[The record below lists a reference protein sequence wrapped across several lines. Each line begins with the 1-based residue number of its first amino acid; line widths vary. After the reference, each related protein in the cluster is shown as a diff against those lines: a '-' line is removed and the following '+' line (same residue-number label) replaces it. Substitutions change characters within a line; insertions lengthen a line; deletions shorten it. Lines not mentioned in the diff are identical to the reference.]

1 MALEYINQI
10 NENIHLAV
18 WKIEEDL
25 EFYLKNVQLSLIDEK
40 ILLETTHPEKKLEF
54 MAGRMLCKTVLHEL
68 KISDQPIFRN
78 EYGKPQIPDSEYD
91 ISLSHT
97 ENYIALTTGYKLDVG
112 IDIEKP
118 NAKMAKVAPR
128 LYTEEEMAYCQDNLV
143 YFSKVWSAKEVLYKL
158 YMKRELDFRQHLSVK
173 PANKEWTLMTGEIQ
187 KENFKQ
193 SYQLAF
199 YVLEEYFI
207 CLNLT

>member
-1 MALEYINQI
+1 MALEYIKQI

-25 EFYLKNVQLSLIDEK
+25 EFYLKNVRLSLIDEK

-54 MAGRMLCKTVLHEL
+54 MAGRMLCKTVLQEL

-97 ENYIALTTGYKLDVG
+97 ENYIALTIGYKLDVG

-118 NAKMAKVAPR
+118 KPKMAKVAPR
-128 LYTEEEMAYCQDNLV
+128 LYTDQEMEYCQDNLV

-158 YMKRELDFRQHLSVK
+158 FMKRELDFREHLSVK
-173 PANKEWTLMTGEIQ
+173 PENKDWTLMTGTIQ
-187 KENFKQ
+187 KENFNQ

-199 YVLEEYFI
+199 YELGEYFI
-207 CLNLT
+207 CLNVT

>member
-1 MALEYINQI
+1 MALEFIKQI

-25 EFYLKNVQLSLIDEK
+25 DFYLKNVQLSAIDEN
-40 ILLETTHPEKKLEF
+40 ILAETTHPEKKLEF

-78 EYGKPQIPDSEYD
+78 EYGKPQIPNSEYD

-97 ENYIALTTGYKLDVG
+97 ENCIALTIGYQMDVG

-118 NAKMAKVAPR
+118 KAKMAIVAPR
-128 LYTEEEMAYCQDNLV
+128 LYTEEEMAYCQENLV

-158 YMKRELDFRQHLSVK
+158 FMKRELDFRDHLSVK
-173 PANKEWTLMTGEIQ
+173 PENKDWTLMTGTIQ
-187 KENFKQ
+187 KEGFHQ

-199 YVLEEYFI
+199 YELEEYFI
-207 CLNLT
+207 CLNVT

>member
-1 MALEYINQI
+1 MALEFIKKI

-25 EFYLKNVQLSLIDEK
+25 DFYLENVPLSSIDKN
-40 ILLETTHPEKKLEF
+40 ILEETTHPEKKLEF

-68 KISDQPIFRN
+68 RISEQPIFRN

-97 ENYIALTTGYKLDVG
+97 ENYIALTVGFKLNVG

-118 NAKMAKVAPR
+118 KAKMAKVAPR
-128 LYTEEEMAYCQDNLV
+128 LYTVEEMSYCQDNLV
-143 YFSKVWSAKEVLYKL
+143 HFSKVWSAKEVLYKL
-158 YMKRELDFRQHLSVK
+158 FMKRELDFREHLRVK
-173 PANKEWTLMTGEIQ
+173 PENKEWTLMTGTIQ
-187 KENFKQ
+187 KGDFNQ
-193 SYQLAF
+193 QYQLAF
-199 YVLEEYFI
+199 YELEEYFI

>member
-1 MALEYINQI
+1 MALEYIRQI
-10 NENIHLAV
+10 NDNIHLAV

-54 MAGRMLCKTVLHEL
+54 MAGRMLCKNVLHQL
-68 KISDQPIFRN
+68 DISDLPIFRN
-78 EYGKPQIPDSEYD
+78 EYGKPQIPNSEYD

-97 ENYIALTTGYKLDVG
+97 ENYIALSIGNKLDVG

-118 NAKMAKVAPR
+118 KAKMVKIAPR
-128 LYTEEEMAYCQDNLV
+128 LYTPQEMEYCQDNLV
-143 YFSKVWSAKEVLYKL
+143 YYSKMWSAKEVLYKL
-158 YMKRELDFRQHLSVK
+158 FMKKELDFREHLNCK
-173 PANKEWTLMTGEIQ
+173 PENKEWTLMRGTIKKDGFN
-187 KENFKQ
+187 K
-193 SYQLAF
+193 SYKLAF
-199 YVLEEYFI
+199 FELKEYFI

>member
-1 MALEYINQI
+1 MALEYIKQI

-68 KISDQPIFRN
+68 KITDQPIFRN

-97 ENYIALTTGYKLDVG
+97 ENYIALTIGHQLDVG

-118 NAKMAKVAPR
+118 KAKMAKIAPR
-128 LYTEEEMAYCQDNLV
+128 LYTPQEMDYCQNNLV
-143 YFSKVWSAKEVLYKL
+143 YFSKMWSAKEVLYKL
-158 YMKRELDFRQHLSVK
+158 FMKRELDFREHLCVK
-173 PANKEWTLMTGEIQ
+173 PENKEWTLMTGEIH
-187 KENFKQ
+187 KDDFNK

-199 YVLEEYFI
+199 YEWDEYFI
-207 CLNLT
+207 CLNIT